1 MEESLRLQGHS
12 SPLTKEE
19 LRQIELA
26 RNQFTSD
33 MTSKLDAIQAQI
45 AAVLRNT
52 EELLSRMQDRRSEER
67 AAKLEQ
73 LKLSSSKLSRDEDLN
88 VHVEL
93 GRGHFSTVYQGLY
106 DGKAVALKSFKQACS
121 ETVKAAEDELLLMH
135 HARHPCVIHVY
146 GICVRGSTLYFAE
159 ELCLQGSL
167 WDLIVETEQFPDI
180 PFALVLGFLL
190 DVISGLAFI
199 HFKGVVHKD
208 IKPHNILISEDSTAK
223 IADFGLSQQLASQST
238 AGGGHTGAGTF
249 EYMAPEVLNGRGSS
263 FKSDVFS
270 FGVLMFDLLMR
281 RHESRFT
288 SIEDRVA
295 KALRTCV
302 DRSDFPS
309 SLSRDMELVVKGASE
324 REKPSRYSSQTLK
337 ELISSVVAKDG
348 GDARTTQ
355 THRSFDLV
363 FDFLVGL
370 KRHRRQRVGAA
381 GGRAAVHQ
389 SRSGKNIDSSSGISD
404 YTSRADQSV
413 DGSTWAAI
421 GTPPPSPP
429 PPSSSVISLE
439 SASAEEIGKGDCYKP

>member
-1 MEESLRLQGHS
+1 
-12 SPLTKEE
+12 
-19 LRQIELA
+19 
-26 RNQFTSD
+26 
-33 MTSKLDAIQAQI
+33 
-45 AAVLRNT
+45 
-52 EELLSRMQDRRSEER
+52 
-67 AAKLEQ
+67 
-73 LKLSSSKLSRDEDLN
+73 
-88 VHVEL
+88 
-93 GRGHFSTVYQGLY
+93 
-106 DGKAVALKSFKQACS
+106 
-121 ETVKAAEDELLLMH
+121 
-135 HARHPCVIHVY
+135 
-146 GICVRGSTLYFAE
+146 
-159 ELCLQGSL
+159 
-167 WDLIVETEQFPDI
+167 
-180 PFALVLGFLL
+180 
-190 DVISGLAFI
+190 LAFI

-208 IKPHNILISEDSTAK
+208 IKPHNILISGEDSTAK
-223 IADFGLSQQLASQST
+223 IADFGLSQQLASQSS
-238 AGGGHTGAGTF
+238 AGGHTAGTL
-249 EYMAPEVLNGRGSS
+249 EYMAPEASEQRGSS

-363 FDFLVGL
+363 FDFMVGL

-381 GGRAAVHQ
+381 GGRAAVNQ
-389 SRSGKNIDSSSGISD
+389 NSGSSSDSSSGISD

-439 SASAEEIGKGDCYKP
+439 SASAEEIGTGDCYKP